1 MIEDAVSDLAEVDAA
16 TARLLA
22 TAAELRD
29 DDVRAPSMLPGWT
42 RGHVLTH
49 VARHAEAMLNL
60 LHWARTGEIT
70 PAYESQ
76 EHRDAGIEA
85 GAGRPAAELQADVS
99 ASAGRLL
106 AAVLEMPSDAWAN
119 EVRIFDRPPFP
130 AAEVPL
136 RRLVEVELH
145 HVDLGLGYTP
155 ASWPASFAGRRLP
168 QPLATFRADRVSW
181 FSRSQGRRA

>member
-1 MIEDAVSDLAEVDAA
+1 VIEDAVADLTEVDAA

-22 TAAELRD
+22 TAAELGD

-60 LHWARTGEIT
+60 LRWARTGNVT

-85 GAGRPAAELQADVS
+85 GAGRTAEELHADVS
-99 ASAGRLL
+99 ASADRFH
-106 AAVLEMPSDAWAN
+106 AAVLELPAEAWAR

-181 FSRSQGRRA
+181 FSRPRGRRS